1 MQTSSALC
9 NAPVVSLQAPACDGS
24 NFTQRDEILEV
35 NQMKKLIF
43 QSGVLL
49 LLLTLMSTGHAQN
62 ERYIPVF
69 CNQGHSIQDAVDRAT
84 EGATVDIWG
93 TCNEAVVIR
102 TDRIRVSAISGQVTF
117 INPPGESVAFTVR
130 ADNVEI
136 SNLNITGGTSS
147 VLITKGSS
155 ATITNNHIFDS
166 TEMAISIGSG
176 SYGEISGNDLSS
188 TIIGCPFNSQ
198 IFLAGNA
205 AADIL
210 NITINASS
218 GNGIVAVANSSAVA
232 NGNVV
237 SVAGFSGIFIGANSS
252 MAFFAS
258 NTVNNSGGSTIVCD
272 AGGDLGVFAMQN
284 VTPGSVFVDPGCE
297 LDNVAGDVNFFP
309 PAVNGTFETGDLT
322 GWTASGINGGFAV
335 VSQEGTCFSSN
346 NTVGLTFNGDFAA
359 NVRSSG
365 PAPTNSIGIL
375 TSDLFVAGSG
385 ISFRALS
392 ENDDGR
398 PAADPVTLEVRV
410 LDGAGSVLL
419 SQIVT
424 TNIVTLSTVC
434 PGGDLRDG
442 IFSTHIV
449 DTSAFDGQDIRV
461 EFRQHTN
468 VAGSGFFTLIDDV
481 AVNP

>member
-1 MQTSSALC
+1 
-9 NAPVVSLQAPACDGS
+9 
-24 NFTQRDEILEV
+24 
-35 NQMKKLIF
+35 MKKLLF
-43 QSGVLL
+43 QSSVLL
-49 LLLTLMSTGHAQN
+49 LLLALMSTGHAQN

-69 CNQGHSIQDAVDRAT
+69 CDQGHSLQDALDRAT
-84 EGATVDIWG
+84 EGALVDVWG

-130 ADNVEI
+130 ADKVEI
-136 SNLNITGGTSS
+136 SNLNITGGTSA
-147 VLITKGSS
+147 VLITGGSS

-166 TEMAISIGSG
+166 TEMAISIVLGSF
-176 SYGEISGNDLSS
+176 GEISNNDLSS
-188 TIIGCPFNSQ
+188 TISRDPFSSQ
-198 IFLAGNA
+198 IFVA
-205 AADIL
+205 ANGAALIL
-210 NITINASS
+210 NNTINASN
-218 GNGIVAVANSSAVA
+218 GLGIVVVA
-232 NGNVV
+232 NGSGAVDGNNV
-237 SVAGFSGIFIGANSS
+237 SVAGGSGIFVGANSS
-252 MAFFAS
+252 MTFFAS
-258 NTVNNSGGSTIVCD
+258 NTVNNSGGPTIVCA
-272 AGGDLGVFAMQN
+272 AGGDLAVFAVQD
-284 VTPGSVFVDPGCE
+284 VTAGTVFVDPDCD
-297 LDNVAGDVNFFP
+297 LFNVAGDVNFFP
-309 PAVNGTFETGDLT
+309 PPVNGTFETGDLT
-322 GWTASGINGGFAV
+322 GWTSSGINGGDAGV
-335 VSQEGTCFSSN
+335 AREGTCFSSN
-346 NTVGLTFNGDFAA
+346 NTLGLTFNGDFAA

-392 ENDDGR
+392 ENDDFS
-398 PAADPVTLEVRV
+398 PVADPVTLEVRV
-410 LDGAGSVLL
+410 LDGVGNVLL

-424 TNIVTLSTVC
+424 TNIVTLDPNTCS
-434 PGGDLRDG
+434 GGELRDG